1 MVSPRAPLSK
11 LTAGLLFVSF
21 LIYLVI
27 INRLEVGQSG
37 RVADPASFSSRML
50 MNLPSSGSGDGNNLH
65 DTISNSG
72 VITAIDNMVN
82 QIGVAGSDLT
92 ETRVKDI
99 SNEIAKQIA
108 DYVVQR
114 LGKAA
119 TISNPCSSCWKHG
132 NATDLPVIYLVTPT
146 YRRPEQI
153 PDLTRL
159 AQTLLNVPAVH
170 WIVVEDN
177 SALSPAIA
185 SLLKRYGIPH
195 THLKAQMPEKYK
207 KSKLKPRGVANR
219 NAALDWVRS
228 NCKSGV
234 VYFADDDNTYDIRL
248 FEEMRFTKK
257 VSMWPV
263 GLVTKVGLSSPVVND
278 KGVVVDFFD
287 GWMANRKFPVDM
299 AGFAVSVQLILEKS
313 DVYMPYVP
321 GHEEDGFLKKL
332 DVSPADIEP
341 KANWCTQ
348 IFVWHTQ
355 TKSNT
360 PANRTTA
367 TGKRYKGTNI
377 DTLQEWIV

>member
-132 NATDLPVIYLVTPT
+132 NATGMLDVN
-146 YRRPEQI
+146 
-153 PDLTRL
+153 LTR
-159 AQTLLNVPAVH
+159 A
-170 WIVVEDN
+170 
-177 SALSPAIA
+177 
-185 SLLKRYGIPH
+185 
-195 THLKAQMPEKYK
+195 
-207 KSKLKPRGVANR
+207 
-219 NAALDWVRS
+219 
-228 NCKSGV
+228 C
-234 VYFADDDNTYDIRL
+234 
-248 FEEMRFTKK
+248 
-257 VSMWPV
+257 
-263 GLVTKVGLSSPVVND
+263 
-278 KGVVVDFFD
+278 D
-287 GWMANRKFPVDM
+287 G
-299 AGFAVSVQLILEKS
+299 
-313 DVYMPYVP
+313 
-321 GHEEDGFLKKL
+321 
-332 DVSPADIEP
+332 
-341 KANWCTQ
+341 
-348 IFVWHTQ
+348 
-355 TKSNT
+355 
-360 PANRTTA
+360 
-367 TGKRYKGTNI
+367 
-377 DTLQEWIV
+377 